1 MNLLKYK
8 DFHDYGLPCEKPAN
22 HTDIMKNIT
31 YLYNKMQA
39 CTRKVTY
46 FDLYKINTV
55 INNSSDF
62 ESQISALEP
71 YSTAIV
77 NTRFS
82 TPTDSYSPGDLV
94 IKNIDGTT
102 TTIFAQRGGIFYPQT
117 IVKEY
122 STIDQNYTYDFV
134 FAFREKAPATDS
146 EEVAEKNNDNK
157 TWNVEYASNL
167 IFKDL
172 SGGAPKSP
180 YNKVVKKPDAGWST
194 ISDAEWSVTSDEIII
209 TLTAAKTE
217 DKSQI
222 YIDPI
227 VHCYANTEEIY
238 MDQNVELETSNED
251 KDEYVVTLEK
261 TNLCTRV
268 VIK

>member
-39 CTRKVTY
+39 CTRNVTY

-62 ESQISALEP
+62 ESQVSALEP

-82 TPTDSYSPGDLV
+82 RPEGEYSPGDLV
-94 IKNIDGTT
+94 VKNIDGTT

-117 IVKEY
+117 IIKDSDV
-122 STIDQNYTYDFV
+122 DQNYTYNFI
-134 FAFREKAPATDS
+134 FAFREKAPDTGS
-146 EEVAEKNNDNK
+146 EEVSTKDDDK
-157 TWNVEYASNL
+157 TWNVEYASKL
-167 IFKDL
+167 TFEEL

-180 YNKVVKKPDAGWST
+180 YNKVVKKPDAGWS
-194 ISDAEWSVTSDEIII
+194 ATSDEITI

-217 DKSQI
+217 DESPI

-238 MDQNVELETSNED
+238 MDQDVKLDTSNED

>member
-22 HTDIMKNIT
+22 HMDIMKNIT

-39 CTRKVTY
+39 CTREVTY

-62 ESQISALEP
+62 ESQINALEP

-82 TPTDSYSPGDLV
+82 TPTDEYSPGDLV

-117 IVKEY
+117 VVKE
-122 STIDQNYTYDFV
+122 SNDEQNYTYDFV
-134 FAFREKAPATDS
+134 FAFRESAPETS
-146 EEVAEKNNDNK
+146 SKEVATKDKDNK
-157 TWNVEYASNL
+157 TWKVEYASSL
-167 IFKDL
+167 IFENL
-172 SGGAPKSP
+172 AGGTPESP
-180 YNKVVKKPDAGWST
+180 YNNVVKQPDSGWS
-194 ISDAEWSVTSDEIII
+194 ATSDEIRIK
-209 TLTAAKTE
+209 LDAAKT
-217 DKSQI
+217 KTKTQSNI
-222 YIDPI
+222 HPI
-227 VHCYANTEEIY
+227 IHCYANKEEIY
-238 MDQNVELETSNED
+238 MDQNVELQTSDEG
-251 KDEYVVTLEK
+251 KDEYVITLEK
-261 TNLCTRV
+261 TNLCSRV